1 MPRPTLAQTCWGTL
15 AVVSATVVLLAV
27 SGADSLLSITVLV
40 VFSVALGTL
49 ATALSMT
56 GQALRGS
63 RSAETRVVRT
73 GGPGR
78 AARLPQR
85 PAPAT
90 VEAEYAQQSTGAS

>member
-27 SGADSLLSITVLV
+27 SGADSLLSITVVV
-40 VFSVALGTL
+40 VFGIALGTL

-56 GQALRGS
+56 GQALRGD
-63 RSAETRVVRT
+63 RSPDSRVVRT
-73 GGPGR
+73 GGLGES
-78 AARLPQR
+78 ARLPHR

-90 VEAEYAQQSTGAS
+90 AEAEYAQQSSGSA